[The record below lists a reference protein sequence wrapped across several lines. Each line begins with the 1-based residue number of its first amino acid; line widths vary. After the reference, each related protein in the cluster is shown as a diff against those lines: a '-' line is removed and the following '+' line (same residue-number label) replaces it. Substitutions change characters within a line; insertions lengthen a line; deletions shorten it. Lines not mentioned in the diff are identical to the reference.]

1 MLFYVFDL
9 LFHIESPPYR
19 LHHGQWDTVCGYTI
33 CRVDI
38 FTFTECASPADFVS
52 TEVTYHECLR
62 ETTMPQPVK
71 VRRSLRPLLLPSL
84 LWIDNC
90 EQKKKKEKNTQ
101 TALLSFPNYSSLSLR
116 FFFFGGGG
124 QRYLQTIELLSFKVS
139 TDGEFL

>member
-1 MLFYVFDL
+1 MLFYVSDL

-71 VRRSLRPLLLPSL
+71 VRRSLRPLLKPSL

-90 EQKKKKEKNTQ
+90 EQKKRKKNTK
-101 TALLSFPNYSSLSLR
+101 TTLLSFPNCSSLSLR
-116 FFFFGGGG
+116 FFFFF
-124 QRYLQTIELLSFKVS
+124 RTEIPLQTIELLSFKVS
-139 TDGEFL
+139 MDG

>member
-38 FTFTECASPADFVS
+38 FTFTECASPVDFVS

-90 EQKKKKEKNTQ
+90 EQKKKEKIHKRPCFHFLTI
-101 TALLSFPNYSSLSLR
+101 LHYYCVSF
-116 FFFFGGGG
+116 FWGGGG